1 MLPEVS
7 QDIAH
12 NIVYFVTMVLLF
24 IILRICL
31 TLISAIADAISKLPI
46 IGTINKMGGFAY
58 GIIRGLIITYLIL
71 MVISLTIT
79 INPKNNMDKMINE
92 TYIAK
97 TMMEDNII
105 FDFITNIS

>member
-1 MLPEVS
+1 MLPEAS

-12 NIVYFVTMVLLF
+12 NIVYFVTMVSLF

-31 TLISAIADAISKLPI
+31 TLISAIADVISRLPI
-46 IGTINKMGGFAY
+46 IGTINKIGGFAY
-58 GIIRGLIITYLIL
+58 GIIRGLIITYAVL
-71 MVISLTIT
+71 MVISLMIT
-79 INPKNNMDKMINE
+79 INPTSNMSKMMDE

-105 FDFITNIS
+105 FEFITNIS